1 MVAADAPTCSEL
13 GRDILK
19 KNGSAV
25 DSAVAT
31 LFCIGVINMHSAG
44 IGGGGFMVIYSKA
57 KREVKVYDYRE
68 QAPGMANETMYVNN
82 GVKSKIGKVLK
93 NVKMLNVYIGRC
105 AWLHFSSSQECHL
118 DWKNEMFQIKH
129 NRLKKFHLAGGR
141 PAAYLQAWPR
151 SWTKVYRETTPA

>member
-31 LFCIGVINMHSAG
+31 LFCVGVINMHSAG

-57 KREVKVYDYRE
+57 KKEVKVYDYRE

-105 AWLHFSSSQECHL
+105 A
-118 DWKNEMFQIKH
+118 
-129 NRLKKFHLAGGR
+129 
-141 PAAYLQAWPR
+141 
-151 SWTKVYRETTPA
+151 

>member
-1 MVAADAPTCSEL
+1 MVAADAPSCSEV

-57 KREVKVYDYRE
+57 KKEVKVYDYRE
-68 QAPGMANETMYVNN
+68 EAPGKANQTMYVNSSLS
-82 GVKSKIGKVLK
+82 SKIG
-93 NVKMLNVYIGRC
+93 NVFKMLKCWVFAIVNK
-105 AWLHFSSSQECHL
+105 FSCSWIAL
-118 DWKNEMFQIKH
+118 FFFQITII
-129 NRLKKFHLAGGR
+129 G
-141 PAAYLQAWPR
+141 
-151 SWTKVYRETTPA
+151 

>member
-1 MVAADAPTCSEL
+1 MVAADAPSCSEV

-57 KREVKVYDYRE
+57 RKDVKVYDYRE
-68 QAPGMANETMYVNN
+68 EAPGKANQTMYLN
-82 GVKSKIGKVLK
+82 SSLDSRLGKVL
-93 NVKMLNVYIGRC
+93 G
-105 AWLHFSSSQECHL
+105 
-118 DWKNEMFQIKH
+118 
-129 NRLKKFHLAGGR
+129 
-141 PAAYLQAWPR
+141 YL
-151 SWTKVYRETTPA
+151 